1 LTDFSLSC
9 RDDMAAHGGCGRGV
23 PIQNE
28 ARFSACG
35 GEREEEERENSKFW
49 GVEWPA
55 AARQRDDLSGRASPL
70 QPLDDNAPPQPLD
83 SFLWMRFHDMTL
95 NTLDK

>member
-28 ARFSACG
+28 ARFG

-55 AARQRDDLSGRASPL
+55 AAG
-70 QPLDDNAPPQPLD
+70 
-83 SFLWMRFHDMTL
+83 
-95 NTLDK
+95 